1 MRWSS
6 RLKKGCNTT
15 LSLNKLRKRLEKM
28 ANEQNLI
35 PAQKGEIRNPNGRP
49 KGIPNSKTRLLRLL
63 ELVQVKTNP
72 ITGEKEEFTVA
83 EQLDMMVLQKAFKG
97 DLKAYQE
104 ILDRLEGRAKQ
115 TTDINANIQGSVQI
129 VIQQDERC
137 KPIED

>member
-1 MRWSS
+1 
-6 RLKKGCNTT
+6 
-15 LSLNKLRKRLEKM
+15 M
-28 ANEQNLI
+28 ANEQNLT
-35 PAQKGEIRNPNGRP
+35 PFKKGEVANPNGRP

-63 ELVQVKTNP
+63 ELVQIKTNP

-115 TTDINANIQGSVQI
+115 TNEIELSGGLQVNWEEKKTYVEKTGSL
-129 VIQQDERC
+129 
-137 KPIED
+137 

>member
-1 MRWSS
+1 
-6 RLKKGCNTT
+6 
-15 LSLNKLRKRLEKM
+15 M

-97 DLKAYQE
+97 DLRAYQE

-129 VIQQDERC
+129 VIPFLARS
-137 KPIED
+137 KP